1 MAVVRDDRW
10 NLRINQDGR
19 IRIVTLFLERIRTG
33 KYRADP
39 RFRSGLPLILALFVA
54 ACSQELPSR
63 SRESIDLQP
72 YVERGRALRWPAVDS
87 EVPCDGTLQVAE
99 CWLTLDNRE
108 GCTVWQEEPLAGG
121 AKVTWSGECK
131 KGRANGE
138 GTLTIAWPNHWH
150 RGSESTQEGEIRD
163 GRRTGHWVLRHS
175 FLTEQGEYR
184 KGQRIGNWEISGPSG
199 WSITERYITRGP
211 IFE

>member
-1 MAVVRDDRW
+1 M
-10 NLRINQDGR
+10 
-19 IRIVTLFLERIRTG
+19 TLFVERIGTG
-33 KYRADP
+33 EYRARP
-39 RFRSGLPLILALFVA
+39 RFRSGFPVILALFVA

-63 SRESIDLQP
+63 PAESIDLQQ
-72 YVERGRALRWPAVDS
+72 YVEPGWFLRRPGVDS
-87 EVPCDGTLQVAE
+87 DVPCDGTLQVAE

-121 AKVTWSGECK
+121 ATITWSGECK
-131 KGRANGE
+131 NGRANGE
-138 GTLTIAWPNHWH
+138 GTLSITWPNNWH
-150 RGSESTQEGEIRD
+150 PGSESTHEGEIRD

-184 KGQRIGNWEISGPSG
+184 EGRRIGPWEISGPGG
-199 WSITERYITRGP
+199 WSITERYMTRGP